1 MPRTERTEER
11 DGQRGPDGPAE
22 PPLTAGETRLRDGL
36 LALLTAGGPVGEAP
50 GSPARASASPPG
62 EAAAALRAVLGSG
75 RTPAAAVARLAETAR
90 AAGELDGDLVAALI
104 HHTRPARALATLP
117 LTPPPDG
124 GAPRE
129 GTAGEAAGE
138 APAATAPGT
147 APAEPSPPLPQKGGK
162 APESAA
168 PHLDLTTPEP
178 APAPTD
184 GAAPGAGP
192 GATRPRT
199 ELAVLV
205 ERHLAADPRR
215 WRGLHDRLGAFPGTL
230 PDLLASAPVPVA
242 DAPLPP
248 ASTTATLAL
257 LLEHTPPAWAVAAV
271 AALPDRTVKD
281 LLSRGTAPG
290 PVLTG
295 AVLRYGDSRTRT
307 ALAHH
312 PRLDART
319 LKDLVA
325 ADDPRVNAAVYG
337 NARCTPSLRRT
348 IAHAVDRVPLDPGL
362 RAELLSSSAESTRGR
377 TAPFL
382 GSGDPELV
390 VKALAHGAR
399 GVAQRYAL
407 LRIWERRGAGAL
419 RAVLS
424 DPSAARSLLPAVRD
438 EVSAALD
445 APGEAARMRSDGEPY
460 EDPATLPR
468 LLAAARGTSTLR
480 DLLNEPY
487 AHDMPAIAAANRR
500 TPFMPKAAQ
509 DLIRHEDAT
518 DEDRAA
524 FQLTL
529 LNDAWRRDRVAGDLT
544 PPGRRLATEE
554 LPDTAGRWAVG
565 MVRAG
570 LLTPVEL
577 LTTARPAAHAVA
589 ALAALAEEGL
599 WSPADRTA
607 LTALLPPADGLTP
620 AVLRAL
626 AAHRGTLPTAPTPSP
641 LESASAP
648 LPSPPPNPSP
658 PPPPSSTR
666 TAPPSFTPPS
676 EPGSEWARAA
686 LGAVDLLLDL
696 APGGAAPL
704 PEDPGVLRYL
714 AAHKVSD
721 TPGRYHPDWLERA
734 LSEGGAP
741 ERAHRCE
748 PPTRDEAL
756 ALLGEATDWGR
767 AERLLERAWV
777 HGVLRTEDLLTR
789 CPAGWLLM
797 GHYRWDEF
805 TFTAAWER
813 AVAKLL
819 EQELGT
825 DPGAWLALA
834 AVADEALAATDWN
847 RPGPGPS
854 WQDLLARSRTPR
866 PPHPSSATTPGDRPS
881 WSPGAGGAGPSAP
894 RPAPATADEALRLV
908 ARGDY
913 RWPWPLGAL
922 LCLAP
927 EGAVAAVLEKAAPD
941 TAWRLAAYLMRRTPT
956 PRPAFERLLA
966 SGDRTARRILAREAR
981 RLDEPAMARL
991 ADLADPEVD
1000 LTLLRGGADSR
1011 IRRRIVARPGRLAA
1025 DLIAGAAA
1033 DPAAPI
1039 PGGLAWLESAEP
1051 DLIALTVTREGNRLN
1066 LAQQLTACLNTLRH
1080 GGPKA
1085 LAGLADGGALGA
1097 TATRLVQKALAA
1109 ADPAAP
1115 ITARRDRELAADRLV
1130 KRLRRAKGPWETA
1143 RILDDH
1149 PGTPDFPGLE
1159 AAHAREPIPAWE
1171 TVVRNARAPHDLQL
1185 RHAAL
1190 LPVPTRRTPPADRA
1204 LTLARLRHG
1213 LGNWIRGPVDVLYDD
1228 LLRDGRITGR
1238 ELVLE
1243 TAPAAT
1249 VLAWLNRARRR
1260 DDTPGKEIANALAAV
1275 AELLRTTLGDD
1286 PAAWHRTFARL
1297 TEQTPGQYLL
1307 TPLPELLAA
1316 SPTPAPT
1323 SPNS

>member
-1 MPRTERTEER
+1 MPSTERTEER
-11 DGQRGPDGPAE
+11 DGHRGPGGPAE
-22 PPLTAGETRLRDGL
+22 QPLTGDETRLRDGL
-36 LALLTAGGPVGEAP
+36 LALLTAESPAGEPPGPPAPAP
-50 GSPARASASPPG
+50 GD
-62 EAAAALRAVLGSG
+62 AAAELRAALASG
-75 RTPAAAVARLAETAR
+75 RTPGAAVARLARAAR

-104 HHTRPARALATLP
+104 HRTRPARALAALP

-129 GTAGEAAGE
+129 GTAAGTDAAREAA
-138 APAATAPGT
+138 PTAPG
-147 APAEPSPPLPQKGGK
+147 AALAEPLTPAPRTGGED
-162 APESAA
+162 PESAT
-168 PHLDLTTPEP
+168 PHPVP
-178 APAPTD
+178 AERS
-184 GAAPGAGP
+184 GP
-192 GATRPRT
+192 GEGPRATHPHPRTHPRT
-199 ELAVLV
+199 ELAALV
-205 ERHLAADPRR
+205 EGHLAADPRR

-230 PDLLASAPVPVA
+230 PDLLASAPVPVE

-257 LLEHTPPAWAVAAV
+257 LLEHTPPGWAAAAV
-271 AALPDRTVKD
+271 AALPDRTVRD
-281 LLSRGTAPG
+281 LLSRGTVPG

-295 AVLRYGDSRTRT
+295 AVLRYGDPRTRT
-307 ALAHH
+307 ALAQH
-312 PRLDART
+312 PRLDARI
-319 LKDLVA
+319 LKALVS
-325 ADDPRVNAAVYG
+325 ADDPGVNAAVYR

-362 RAELLSSSAESTRGR
+362 RAELLSSGGEPTRGR

-390 VKALAHGAR
+390 VRALAHGAR

-419 RAVLS
+419 RAVLA

-438 EVSAALD
+438 EVTAALD
-445 APGEAARMRSDGEPY
+445 TPGGAARLRSDGEAY

-500 TPFMPKAAQ
+500 APFMPKAAQ
-509 DLIRHEDAT
+509 DLVRHEDAT

-554 LPDTAGRWAVG
+554 LPEAAGRWAVG

-577 LTTARPAAHAVA
+577 LTAARPAAHAVA
-589 ALAALAEEGL
+589 ALTDLAAEGL
-599 WSPADRTA
+599 WSPADRKA
-607 LTALLPPADGLTP
+607 LAALLPPAEGITP
-620 AVLRAL
+620 TTSRVL
-626 AAHRGTLPTAPTPSP
+626 AAHRGTLPEAATALPPLAPS
-641 LESASAP
+641 E
-648 LPSPPPNPSP
+648 
-658 PPPPSSTR
+658 PPSSPPASPS
-666 TAPPSFTPPS
+666 APPSSSLPPSPSFAPPS

-696 APGGAAPL
+696 APDGTAPL

-714 AAHKVSD
+714 AAHRVAD
-721 TPGRYHPDWLERA
+721 TPGWHHPAWLERA
-734 LSEGGAP
+734 LSARGEP

-748 PPTRDEAL
+748 PPTRDEVL

-767 AERLLERAWV
+767 AERLLERAWL
-777 HGVLRTEDLLTR
+777 HGVIGSEDLLTR
-789 CPAGWLLM
+789 CPAVWLLM
-797 GHYRWDEF
+797 GHYRWDEL
-805 TFTAAWER
+805 TFAAAWER

-819 EQELGT
+819 ERELGT
-825 DPGAWLALA
+825 DPGAWLAFA
-834 AVADEALAATDWN
+834 TVADEALAATDWN
-847 RPGPGPS
+847 GPGHGPS
-854 WQDLLARSRTPR
+854 WRDLLTRFRTPQ
-866 PPHPSSATTPGDRPS
+866 PPSSTSASTVGNRPGDGPP
-881 WSPGAGGAGPSAP
+881 WSPRAGGAGPSAP
-894 RPAPATADEALRLV
+894 RPAPATADEALKLL

-927 EGAVAAVLEKAAPD
+927 EGAVAAVLANAAPD

-981 RLDEPAMARL
+981 RLDEPSVARL

-1000 LTLLRGGADSR
+1000 LALLRGGADSR

-1025 DLIAGAAA
+1025 DVLAGAAA

-1039 PGGLAWLESAEP
+1039 PGGLVWLESAEP
-1051 DLIALTVTREGNRLN
+1051 EMIALTVTREGNRLS

-1097 TATRLVQKALAA
+1097 TATRLVQKALTGP
-1109 ADPAAP
+1109 DPAEP
-1115 ITARRDRELAADRLV
+1115 ITARRNRELAADRLV
-1130 KRLRRAKGPWETA
+1130 KRLRRAKGPWDTA

-1149 PGTPDFPGLE
+1149 PGAPDWPGLE
-1159 AAHAREPIPAWE
+1159 AAHAQDPVPAWE
-1171 TVVRNARAPHDLQL
+1171 TVVRNARAPHGLRL
-1185 RHAAL
+1185 RHAAR
-1190 LPVPTRRTPPADRA
+1190 LPVPSRRTPPADRD

-1213 LGNWIRGPVDVLYDD
+1213 LGSWTREPVDFLYDD
-1228 LLRDGRITGR
+1228 LLRDGRITGE
-1238 ELVLE
+1238 ELVRE

-1260 DDTPGKEIANALAAV
+1260 DDTPGQEVEKALAAV

-1286 PAAWHRTFARL
+1286 PRAWHRTFARL
-1297 TEQTPGQYLL
+1297 TEQTPDQSLL
-1307 TPLPELLAA
+1307 TPLPELLAP
-1316 SPTPAPT
+1316 SPDPAPT